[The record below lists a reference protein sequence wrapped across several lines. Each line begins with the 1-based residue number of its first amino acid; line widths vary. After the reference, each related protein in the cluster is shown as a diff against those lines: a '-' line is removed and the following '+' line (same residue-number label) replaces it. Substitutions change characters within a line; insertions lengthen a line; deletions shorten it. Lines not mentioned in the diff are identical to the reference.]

1 MRRILLSFIGLF
13 LIGGM
18 WFSPMVGAQ
27 GVDGCSDN
35 NNNTPCGVIDPAC
48 VGVSNSTLC
57 GENTEQTLDD
67 NALFG
72 ENGILTK
79 AAQIITI
86 MVGIASV
93 IMIIIGGL
101 QYILASGDP
110 TNITNAKNTILYA
123 IIGLVVTVL
132 AQTIISLVLVSL

>member
-1 MRRILLSFIGLF
+1 VRRIYLS
-13 LIGGM
+13 LIGFMVLGSL
-18 WFSPMVGAQ
+18 WLSPVVGAQ
-27 GVDGCSDN
+27 GIDGCSDN

-86 MVGIASV
+86 MVGVASV

-101 QYILASGDP
+101 QYIMASGDS

-123 IIGLVVTVL
+123 IIGLVVTLL
-132 AQTIISLVLVSL
+132 AQTIISFVLLSL